1 MNARPDKT
9 SIEKAEPV
17 DTPVALNEAADETD
31 TVAAA
36 SGRPA
41 GEGEDTTTNEDASAA
56 PPRKRRPLRLALM
69 IALPLALVAAG
80 SYYWVTGGRYIET
93 EDAYV
98 QQDRVTVM
106 PQVSGQIAEVA
117 VKENQSVKAGDLL
130 FAIDD
135 AVYRNAVESDKARLE
150 AARLD
155 VAKLK
160 AAYSQAIAKRQTAS
174 DALDLAQ
181 TTYDR
186 QNALVKRGV
195 VSDATLDDARLSLQ
209 QAQGTLSSAEQD
221 VLAAKA
227 ALAGNPDIPTDQ
239 HPEVMEALAALH
251 SAELDLDHTRVTAP
265 EAGIVSQTDQL
276 QIGQYVTPQ
285 SAVVA
290 LVETST
296 SWVEA
301 NYKETELTDMHPGQ
315 PVDVVLDTY
324 PDRPFHAHVGSIGA
338 GTGSEFALL
347 PAQNATGN
355 WVKVVQRVPVRIDLD
370 HNGDLPPM
378 RAGMSAS
385 VTVDTGHSRGVPEF
399 LEPAVASLGLQ
410 DWLPGLQTAEAAET
424 GRTLAV
430 SDANAQQA
438 TGDDGRPQ
446 QR

>member
-9 SIEKAEPV
+9 SIEDAEPV
-17 DTPVALNEAADETD
+17 ALDEVADETD
-31 TVAAA
+31 GLAA
-36 SGRPA
+36 SPEQRESDERA
-41 GEGEDTTTNEDASAA
+41 TTDKEAAA
-56 PPRKRRPLRLALM
+56 PPRKRRPLRLVLM

-117 VKENQSVKAGDLL
+117 VKENQAVKAGDLL
-130 FAIDD
+130 FTIDD

-186 QNALVKRGV
+186 QNALVQRGV

-209 QAQGTLSSAEQD
+209 QAKGTLSSAEQD

-227 ALAGNPDIPTDQ
+227 ALAGNPDIETDQ
-239 HPEVMEALAALH
+239 HPEVLEALAALH

-276 QIGQYVTPQ
+276 QVGQYVTPQ
-285 SAVVA
+285 TAVVA

-296 SWVEA
+296 SWIEA
-301 NYKETELTDMHPGQ
+301 NYKETELTDMQPGQ

-324 PDRPFHAHVGSIGA
+324 PDQPFTAHVGSIGA

-370 HNGDLPPM
+370 HSRALPPM

-399 LEPAVASLGLQ
+399 LEPAVAALGLKS
-410 DWLPGLQTAEAAET
+410 WIPGPQTAEAAPT
-424 GRTLAV
+424 
-430 SDANAQQA
+430 DARPAAPGDVAQGA
-438 TGDDGRPQ
+438 TGGEGRPQ
-446 QR
+446 QP